1 MSHCHWRTHIRGFY
15 SFLHK
20 LIKAATGKRWEQRCS
35 REIIELLE
43 SLGHNPIEATVR
55 MATDGS
61 QP

>member
-1 MSHCHWRTHIRGFY
+1 MPNCNT
-15 SFLHK
+15 
-20 LIKAATGKRWEQRCS
+20 

-61 QP
+61 SLEL